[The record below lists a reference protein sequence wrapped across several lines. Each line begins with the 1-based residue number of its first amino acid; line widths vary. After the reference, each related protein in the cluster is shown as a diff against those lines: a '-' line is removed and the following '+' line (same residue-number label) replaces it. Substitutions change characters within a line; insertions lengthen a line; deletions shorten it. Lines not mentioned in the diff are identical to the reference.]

1 VSKNLPKNNNN
12 DEISGREYELLLRH
26 IVSIEH
32 DNRKH
37 GEEINAMKNEILEI
51 AGLIKVQ
58 QAQLGKQQDQIGK
71 QQDQIGKQQDQI
83 GKQQEILVSAIE
95 AVKISMDD
103 LIALKRDCTKTQDSL
118 TDKGIL

>member
-58 QAQLGKQQDQIGK
+58 QAQLGKQQAQLDK
-71 QQDQIGKQQDQI
+71 QQDQIGKQY
-83 GKQQEILVSAIE
+83 EILVSAIE

-103 LIALKRDCTKTQDSL
+103 LIALRRDYTKTQDSL
-118 TDKGIL
+118 TDKGII